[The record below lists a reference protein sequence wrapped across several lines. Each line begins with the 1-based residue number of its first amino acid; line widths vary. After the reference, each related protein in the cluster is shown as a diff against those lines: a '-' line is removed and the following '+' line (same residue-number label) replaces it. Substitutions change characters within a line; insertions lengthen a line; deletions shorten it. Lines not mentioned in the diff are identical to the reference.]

1 MSDANNLSNRMNSKF
16 SKMSKGQKMLTNYI
30 SDNYDEAA
38 FLTAMELGNKVGVSE
53 STVVRYASFLGYKG
67 FPQFSKAMGDMV
79 KQELEKNENAETLS
93 RRASE
98 EKVFSTY
105 FKNDIENLKETVRNI
120 GNENFNNA
128 VDMLDKA
135 NRIIVIGLQE
145 NALIAEHFANL
156 LSKTGKDIR
165 IISHSD
171 IQKLVGTLQNINSED
186 CVFAV
191 SLKPYSMKTLKAL
204 ELSND
209 DNANIITLTDTLLSP
224 VNLYSSCNLVV
235 SSDMSQIMGSLTSA
249 CAMVQAL
256 FLALAR
262 KHEGEY
268 LGRMERYEKLVDEYQ
283 FDNDNGMG
291 FVE

>member
-38 FLTAMELGNKVGVSE
+38 FLTAMELGQKVGVSE

-79 KQELEKNENAETLS
+79 KKELEKNESAETLS
-93 RRASE
+93 RRANE
-98 EKVFSTY
+98 EKLFSTY
-105 FKNDIENLKETVRNI
+105 FKNDIENLRETVRNV
-120 GNENFNNA
+120 GDENFNNA
-128 VDMLDKA
+128 VDMLNNAK
-135 NRIIVIGLQE
+135 RVYIIGLQE
-145 NALIAEHFANL
+145 NALIAEHFGNL
-156 LSKTGKDIR
+156 LVKTGKDIKV
-165 IISHSD
+165 ISRSD
-171 IQKLVGTLQNINSED
+171 IYKIIGLLQDVGSND

-191 SLKPYSMKTLKAL
+191 SLKPYSMKTLKSL

-209 DNANIITLTDTLLSP
+209 KNANIITLTDTLLSP

-235 SSDMSQIMGSLTSA
+235 SSDMSQILGSLTSA

-262 KHEGEY
+262 KNEKEY
-268 LGRMERYEKLVDEYQ
+268 LKRIEKYDKLVDEYQ